1 MTREIELC
9 IDSRLENVAL
19 VGAAVNAISAGLGF
33 PEGERANIEL
43 CVVEAVSNCVR
54 HAYREEPGH
63 EVRVH
68 VRADEA
74 GVEIHVF
81 DDGSPVPEENRI
93 PREPDFD
100 PNDLLSIPEGG
111 RGTFLMHTL
120 MDSVRYGKVGGANLL
135 AMTKALKPGEP

>member
-1 MTREIELC
+1 
-9 IDSRLENVAL
+9 
-19 VGAAVNAISAGLGF
+19 
-33 PEGERANIEL
+33 
-43 CVVEAVSNCVR
+43 VR
-54 HAYREEPGH
+54 
-63 EVRVH
+63 

-120 MDSVRYGKVGGANLL
+120 MDSVRYGKVGSANLL
-135 AMTKALKPGEP
+135 AMTKALRPPGPE